1 MITDYINAAYKR
13 AVANGLMDITD
24 VLLVLSDHIKNL
36 EGQRNALLDEI
47 RVVLDDAEV
56 CEDQEAWTVVTL
68 SPEVYHNLETAY
80 NEHLS
85 NTNNDGGS
93 AKR

>member
-1 MITDYINAAYKR
+1 MIIDYINAAYER
-13 AVANGLMDITD
+13 AVAHGLMDIGEALLALTD
-24 VLLVLSDHIKNL
+24 RIKNL

-56 CEDQEAWTVVTL
+56 CEDQESWTVVTL